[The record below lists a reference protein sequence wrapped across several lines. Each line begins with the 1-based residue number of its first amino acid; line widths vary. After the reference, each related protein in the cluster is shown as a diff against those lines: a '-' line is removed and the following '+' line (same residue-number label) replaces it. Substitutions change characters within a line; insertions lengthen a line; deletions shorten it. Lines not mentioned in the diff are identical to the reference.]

1 MSANPLALIVAKK
14 SWQHTATTW
23 LLLLFTVFG
32 FTDAL
37 GQGNTCALAVS
48 VNVNTEYTAF
58 SVTDN
63 TVNDPTQAPVNGQTM
78 QRDGWFSFVSN
89 GTEASIRVVTGN
101 RNPMIFAYS
110 GACGGLTLIGSVNAN
125 TGTGGHTEVLNLTG
139 LTDGVTYYVRVGNST
154 NNDMPL
160 SSFHIL
166 TNDRC
171 ANAFMLT
178 SNTSCTT
185 INGSTVGATDN
196 NETGDCTIGT
206 ENAVW
211 YQFQAVATT
220 HVVTVD
226 GAVGF
231 DPVIQALNTC
241 GVAGNPTGGGCVDA
255 TFNGGIE
262 TLTLTGLT
270 VGNFY
275 KIQIHDFQ
283 GDLMANGFTVCVTHT
298 SPPTITSLGAAS
310 GCVGSSLTI
319 NGTNLLTA
327 TAVTIGGT
335 AATITGTTATSVTVT
350 VGTGTTGT
358 VQVTTPAG
366 TATSAATFTVN
377 PLPTISLT
385 SAVGTNA
392 QTLCINT
399 AITNI
404 TYTVAGGGATGA
416 TVTGLPAGVTG
427 NYSAGTVTIS
437 GTPSASGTFNYTIT
451 TTGGTCSTT
460 ANGSITVRA
469 LPTIALTSAAATA
482 NQTICRGSAI
492 TNIVYTIG
500 GGATGVNPSGLPT
513 GLTANLVGNT
523 YTISGTPTA
532 NGTFNYTLTT
542 SGGAPCSN
550 ATINGTLVVNALPAN
565 PGNPTSNSPQCN
577 PPGVTLTRTGT
588 PPAGETWY
596 WQTVA
601 GGTNTTNS
609 GATFVATTSGTY
621 HLRAQNNTTGC
632 WSAGSGSVAITITPS
647 LSAVAGTPAPTNAAT
662 GICYAGGSTLTDL
675 TWNAVAGATS
685 YDVYFGAGS
694 LPGAAIANVATNS
707 YTLGTLNA
715 NTTYY
720 WQVVPRN
727 ACGATSGTPATWTFT
742 TSNAPCVCIP
752 TATSDDN
759 TGITNVTFNTI
770 NNTTTGAAAYT
781 NTGISTTVTGTNIY
795 PLSVSVNTEGNY
807 TVNVKAWIDW
817 DNNGFFTDPG
827 EEYNLGSATNG
838 NPILSSLSPLNISIP
853 NIVGS
858 FKMRVRASYNTAP
871 TPCGNQDYSEAE
883 DYTIV
888 VTAAPACTTPT
899 AAPTALALSAGTPS
913 GTAINGSFTAAVPAP
928 NSYLVVVSTSNI
940 APSISNGTTYT
951 IGGNAGVGYT
961 VVDTDTNTTFTAGGL
976 NPSTTYYFYVYSM
989 NNVCSGGPLYNTTP
1003 LTGNLT
1009 TGATAPT
1016 YCNATTLTGQATRYI
1031 DDISFL
1037 GMLNGNIY
1045 NLNTGSTTTPAP
1057 GGYQD
1062 WTGLATRPRQ
1072 AQGGGVNI
1080 SFESN
1085 SRGTWKAW
1093 VDWNKDG
1100 DFTDAGELVYTSAGV
1115 AMITNTFGFIIP
1127 SGATPGD
1134 YRVRIRTYNAF
1145 GNYNPFGNACDDSAY
1160 EYYGDGANHFDSCTQ
1175 FTSYSQFIN
1184 AGCGGDNVTFT
1195 EYGETEDYLFT
1206 VVEMCLANIV
1216 TVTDGEIC
1224 GPGAVNVSVTG
1235 TPGTTE
1241 YRWYSAKTGGALLAT
1256 TATGSWTTPAIGATT
1271 SYWVTAFNG
1280 SCESLVRTEVIA
1292 KISPLPT
1299 ITFTPSVPEVC
1310 GENNIVSITAGGDT
1324 ELIYLI
1330 DENFEGSGLG
1340 VFSNDHITST
1350 AYNTQTAWQKKTST
1364 YIPNGSSWY
1373 PAISSN
1379 FGANHFAIVTSDI
1392 GTNGIT
1398 IHNALVSPSVNT
1410 STFLDL
1416 TLTFRMYYSRYYPD
1430 SNNPTLEYMQ
1440 VEVSDNG
1447 GAWTSIT
1454 GSGDIVT
1461 DQGYGTDF
1469 KEFSYDMSAYINRP
1483 NIRVRIR
1490 YYAQDWYDGAA
1501 VDDIQLFGKRP
1512 LNTSFNWTSVL
1523 PVDAYLDAACTTNY
1537 VAGTPAVT
1545 VYIKP
1550 TMAQLEQTTYSFTAT
1565 AVLNNGCSAS
1575 SLVSIN
1581 NKSKVW
1587 KGGTNGD
1594 WNNPNNWSPVGVPDA
1609 TTCVIIPPAANTS
1622 NVLGTNYNGFGKTL
1636 QVVNGGNLT
1645 IHPSNTLTITDFVE
1659 VRGATSIFNIE
1670 NTGSL
1675 IQVNNVA
1682 NSGTISMKRNVNIRQ
1697 LDYVYWSSPV
1707 ANFASSAV
1715 SPLTPTGFIYK
1726 WAPTLGGTVNNHGNW
1741 VGGNEAMVNGRG
1753 YIVRGPST
1761 YTSTLQN
1768 FTANF
1773 VGVPNNGNITI
1784 PVSRGTYNGGTYNT
1798 LVSTTLGTADDDNWN
1813 LLGNPYP
1820 SAISANTFLATNT
1833 NLAGFI
1839 KFWTHGTLPSAA
1851 ISDPFYNNYVQ
1862 NYTVADYVTYNATG
1876 ANPPI
1881 GNGNIAAGQ
1890 GFFVL
1895 MNHTSA
1901 ATTEN
1906 VVFNNSMRRN
1916 DYRNDN
1922 FFRNSNTTNSENE
1935 EKHRIWLNLISP
1947 ASTSTTT
1954 LVGYISG
1961 ATNELDRMYDAPA
1974 LDVKTNFELYSFS
1987 NTDKLN
1993 IQGKS
1998 LPFNDTDQIPLGI
2011 SIAQNGTHTLG
2022 ISTVDGLFESASQG
2036 IYLEDRNLGI
2046 THDLRVAPYSFTATT
2061 GRFENRFV
2069 LKFNNETLG
2078 NEDFI
2083 ANNVTV
2089 YTNESIN
2096 ISASNQVIKSVRVH
2110 DLLGRVLGT
2119 FNNVN
2124 SNTFSSKNIAKTQSP
2139 LLVEVTLSNGTV
2151 VSKKAIY

>member
-1 MSANPLALIVAKK
+1 MKKNYFKINGKKNLTLQFLMVLFSCFLGYAQQGDPCDAAFNVTVGSCNAFGTNGSDSDYWTPPVGSGCNASDRDDSWASFTATSTTTYISYNSANDAIL
-14 SWQHTATTW
+14 H
-23 LLLLFTVFG
+23 LFTG
-32 FTDAL
+32 
-37 GQGNTCALAVS
+37 TCATNMVAIACSDTTTSGDELITY
-48 VNVNTEYTAF
+48 NTT
-58 SVTDN
+58 
-63 TVNDPTQAPVNGQTM
+63 PG
-78 QRDGWFSFVSN
+78 
-89 GTEASIRVVTGN
+89 VV
-101 RNPMIFAYS
+101 
-110 GACGGLTLIGSVNAN
+110 
-125 TGTGGHTEVLNLTG
+125 
-139 LTDGVTYYVRVGNST
+139 YYVRVQRFNSNNNMTGTLCVSDYCIPSSTENTYPISNVTFAGINNNSSAAITAGPDYQNFTAISGNVT
-154 NNDMPL
+154 
-160 SSFHIL
+160 
-166 TNDRC
+166 
-171 ANAFMLT
+171 A
-178 SNTSCTT
+178 
-185 INGSTVGATDN
+185 GSTYN
-196 NETGDCTIGT
+196 I
-206 ENAVW
+206 
-211 YQFQAVATT
+211 
-220 HVVTVD
+220 
-226 GAVGF
+226 
-231 DPVIQALNTC
+231 
-241 GVAGNPTGGGCVDA
+241 
-255 TFNGGIE
+255 
-262 TLTLTGLT
+262 
-270 VGNFY
+270 
-275 KIQIHDFQ
+275 
-283 GDLMANGFTVCVTHT
+283 
-298 SPPTITSLGAAS
+298 
-310 GCVGSSLTI
+310 
-319 NGTNLLTA
+319 
-327 TAVTIGGT
+327 
-335 AATITGTTATSVTVT
+335 SVTS
-350 VGTGTTGT
+350 TG
-358 VQVTTPAG
+358 
-366 TATSAATFTVN
+366 
-377 PLPTISLT
+377 
-385 SAVGTNA
+385 
-392 QTLCINT
+392 
-399 AITNI
+399 
-404 TYTVAGGGATGA
+404 
-416 TVTGLPAGVTG
+416 
-427 NYSAGTVTIS
+427 
-437 GTPSASGTFNYTIT
+437 
-451 TTGGTCSTT
+451 
-460 ANGSITVRA
+460 
-469 LPTIALTSAAATA
+469 
-482 NQTICRGSAI
+482 
-492 TNIVYTIG
+492 
-500 GGATGVNPSGLPT
+500 
-513 GLTANLVGNT
+513 
-523 YTISGTPTA
+523 
-532 NGTFNYTLTT
+532 
-542 SGGAPCSN
+542 
-550 ATINGTLVVNALPAN
+550 
-565 PGNPTSNSPQCN
+565 
-577 PPGVTLTRTGT
+577 
-588 PPAGETWY
+588 
-596 WQTVA
+596 A
-601 GGTNTTNS
+601 GGTNT
-609 GATFVATTSGTY
+609 FY
-621 HLRAQNNTTGC
+621 Q
-632 WSAGSGSVAITITPS
+632 
-647 LSAVAGTPAPTNAAT
+647 
-662 GICYAGGSTLTDL
+662 Y
-675 TWNAVAGATS
+675 
-685 YDVYFGAGS
+685 VYFDWNNNG
-694 LPGAAIANVATNS
+694 N
-707 YTLGTLNA
+707 
-715 NTTYY
+715 
-720 WQVVPRN
+720 
-727 ACGATSGTPATWTFT
+727 F
-742 TSNAPCVCIP
+742 
-752 TATSDDN
+752 SDD
-759 TGITNVTFNTI
+759 G
-770 NNTTTGAAAYT
+770 GPY
-781 NTGISTTVTGTNIY
+781 NI
-795 PLSVSVNTEGNY
+795 GNY
-807 TVNVKAWIDW
+807 T
-817 DNNGFFTDPG
+817 T
-827 EEYNLGSATNG
+827 ATGTFN
-838 NPILSSLSPLNISIP
+838 LNITIPLTATIGTIKFRVVNSFNSIL
-853 NIVGS
+853 N
-858 FKMRVRASYNTAP
+858 
-871 TPCGNQDYSEAE
+871 PCATTGYFQMEDYSLNIIAP
-883 DYTIV
+883 
-888 VTAAPACTTPT
+888 PACTAPSAVPT
-899 AAPTALALSAGTPS
+899 SLILSAGTPS
-913 GTAINGSFTAAVPAP
+913 GTAINGSFTAAAPAP
-928 NSYLVVVSTSNI
+928 NSYLVVVSTSSI

-1009 TGATAPT
+1009 TGATAPS
-1016 YCNATTLTGQATRYI
+1016 YCNATTQTGQATRYI

-1062 WTGLATRPRQ
+1062 WTGLATKPRQ

-1145 GNYNPFGNACDDSAY
+1145 GNYNPFGNLCDDSAY

-1206 VVEMCLANIV
+1206 VVEMCEANIV

-1224 GPGAVNVSVTG
+1224 GPGTVNVSVTG

-1241 YRWYSAKTGGALLAT
+1241 YRWYSAETGGALLAT
-1256 TATGSWTTPAIGATT
+1256 TATGNWTTPAIAATT

-1324 ELIYLI
+1324 ELVYLI

-1379 FGANHFAIVTSDI
+1379 FGANHFALVTSDI

-1410 STFLDL
+1410 NTFLDL
-1416 TLTFRMYYSRYYPD
+1416 TLKFRMYFSRYYPD
-1430 SNNPTLEYMQ
+1430 SGPLQNPLLEYMQ
-1440 VEVSDNG
+1440 VEVSNNG
-1447 GAWTSIT
+1447 GPWTSLI
-1454 GSGDIVT
+1454 GPNIVT

-1469 KEFSYDMSAYINRP
+1469 QEYSYDMSAYINSP
-1483 NIRVRIR
+1483 NVRVRIR

-1501 VDDIQLFGKRP
+1501 VDDIELFGTRP
-1512 LNTSFNWTSVL
+1512 LNTSFDWVSVL
-1523 PVDAYLDAACTTNY
+1523 PVDAYQDLACTLPYTT
-1537 VAGTPAVT
+1537 GTPAVT

-1550 TMAQLEQTTYSFTAT
+1550 TMAQLELTTYSFTASAT
-1565 AVLNNGCSAS
+1565 LNNGCSAS
-1575 SLVSIN
+1575 SLVTID

-1609 TTCVIIPPAANTS
+1609 STCVIIPPATNNS

-1659 VRGATSIFNIE
+1659 VRGATSTFNIE
-1670 NTGSL
+1670 NSASL
-1675 IQVNNVA
+1675 IQVNNVS
-1682 NSGTISMKRNVNIRQ
+1682 NTGNITMRRNVNIRQ

-1726 WAPTLGGTVNNHGNW
+1726 WAPTLGSTVNNHGNW
-1741 VGGNEAMVNGRG
+1741 IGGSESMVNGKG
-1753 YIVRGPST
+1753 YILRGPST

-1784 PVSRGTYNGGTYNT
+1784 PVSRGTYDGANYNT
-1798 LVSTTLGTADDDNWN
+1798 GLSSTLATRDDDNWN

-1839 KFWTHGTLPSAA
+1839 KFWTHGTLPSAVA
-1851 ISDPFYNNYVQ
+1851 SDPFYNNYAQ

-1916 DYRNDN
+1916 DYRNDL

-1947 ASTSTTT
+1947 SATSSTT
-1954 LVGYISG
+1954 LVGYVSG
-1961 ATNELDRMYDAPA
+1961 ATNDLDRMYDAPA

-1993 IQGKS
+1993 IHGKS

-2011 SIAQNGTHTLG
+2011 SIAQNGIHTLG

-2083 ANNVTV
+2083 GNNVTV

-2096 ISASNQVIKSVRVH
+2096 ISAPNQVIKSVRVH

-2124 SNTFSSKNIAKTQSP
+2124 SDSFSSKNIAKTQSP
-2139 LLVEVTLSNGTV
+2139 LLVEVTLENGATKTYKV
-2151 VSKKAIY
+2151 IF

>member
-1 MSANPLALIVAKK
+1 MKKNYLSKTAMSANPLAMIVAKK

-32 FTDAL
+32 FTDAF
-37 GQGNTCALAVS
+37 GQLSDCGNGAGGQLTVGTNCSSPV
-48 VNVNTEYTAF
+48 AF
-58 SVTDN
+58 
-63 TVNDPTQAPVNGQTM
+63 
-78 QRDGWFSFVSN
+78 
-89 GTEASIRVVTGN
+89 
-101 RNPMIFAYS
+101 
-110 GACGGLTLIGSVNAN
+110 
-125 TGTGGHTEVLNLTG
+125 
-139 LTDGVTYYVRVGNST
+139 NST
-154 NNDMPL
+154 NNTDYWDGA
-160 SSFHIL
+160 
-166 TNDRC
+166 TGC
-171 ANAFMLT
+171 NASDQDDAWGWFDAT
-178 SNTSCTT
+178 STSTT
-185 INGSTVGATDN
+185 ITYNSANDAILHLFTGTCATGMTALACSDNTV
-196 NETGDCTIGT
+196 TGDETIT
-206 ENAVW
+206 
-211 YQFQAVATT
+211 YATT
-220 HVVTVD
+220 PGVRYRVR
-226 GAVGF
+226 
-231 DPVIQALNTC
+231 IQRYNSNNNMNGTI
-241 GVAGNPTGGGCVDA
+241 CVYS
-255 TFNGGIE
+255 
-262 TLTLTGLT
+262 LT
-270 VGNFY
+270 
-275 KIQIHDFQ
+275 
-283 GDLMANGFTVCVTHT
+283 
-298 SPPTITSLGAAS
+298 PPTITSLGAAS
-310 GCVGSSLTI
+310 GCVGSSLVI
-319 NGTNLLTA
+319 NGTNLTGA

-335 AATITGTTATSVTVT
+335 AATITGNTATTVTVT

-358 VQVTTPAG
+358 VQVTTPGG

-416 TVTGLPAGVTG
+416 TVTGLPAGVSG
-427 NYSAGTVTIS
+427 NYAGGTVTIS

-460 ANGSITVRA
+460 ANGTITVRA
-469 LPTIALTSAAATA
+469 LPTIVLTSAAATA
-482 NQTICRGSAI
+482 NQSICRGSAI

-500 GGATGVNPSGLPT
+500 GGATGVTTAGLPAGVT
-513 GLTANLVGNT
+513 GNLVGST
-523 YTISGTPTA
+523 YTLSGTPTA

-542 SGGAPCSN
+542 SGGAPCAN

-596 WQTVA
+596 WQTTA
-601 GGTNTTNS
+601 GGTSTANS
-609 GATFVATTSGTY
+609 AATFVATTSGTY
-621 HLRAQNNTTGC
+621 YIRSQNNTTGC
-632 WSAGSGSVAITITPS
+632 WSNGAGSLAITITPS

-662 GICYAGGSTLTDL
+662 GICYAGGSPLTDL

-694 LPGAAIANVATNS
+694 LPGTAIANVATNS

-742 TSNAPCVCIP
+742 TSNAPCVCVP
-752 TATSDDN
+752 TATTDDV

-770 NNTTTGAAAYT
+770 NNTTTGNAAYT

-795 PLSVSVNTEGNY
+795 PLSVSVNTGGAY
-807 TVNVKAWIDW
+807 TVNIKAWIDW
-817 DNNGFFTDPG
+817 DNNGLFTDPG

-858 FKMRVRASYNTAP
+858 FKMRVRATYNTAP
-871 TPCGNQDYSEAE
+871 TPCNNQNYSEAE

-888 VTAAPACTTPT
+888 VTAPPACTTPS
-899 AAPTALALSAGTPS
+899 AAPTALALSAGTPN
-913 GTAINGSFTAAVPAP
+913 GTAINGSFTAAAPAP
-928 NSYLVVVSTSNI
+928 QNYLVIVSTSNT
-940 APSISNGTTYT
+940 APAISNGTTYT
-951 IGGNAGVGYT
+951 TGGNAGAGYT
-961 VVDTDTNTTFTAGGL
+961 VVDTDANTTFTASGL
-976 NPSTTYYFYVYSM
+976 NPSTTYYFYIYSM
-989 NNVCSGGPLYNTTP
+989 NNLCSGGPLYNTTP

-1009 TGATAPT
+1009 TGATVPT
-1016 YCNATTLTGQATRYI
+1016 YCNATTNTPGTRYI

-1045 NLNTGSTTTPAP
+1045 NLNTGFTTTPAP

-1062 WTGLATRPRQ
+1062 WTGLATKPRQ

-1127 SGATPGD
+1127 NGATPGD

-1145 GNYNPFGNACDDSAY
+1145 GNYNPFGGACDDPSY
-1160 EYYGDGANHFDSCTQ
+1160 EYYGDGAGHFDSCTPL
-1175 FTSYSQFIN
+1175 TTYSQNITS
-1184 AGCGGDNVTFT
+1184 ACGTASVNFT
-1195 EYGETEDYLFT
+1195 EYGEAEDYLFT
-1206 VVEMCLANIV
+1206 VVEMCEANIV
-1216 TVTDGEIC
+1216 TVTNGEIC
-1224 GPGAVNVSVTG
+1224 GPGTVNVSVTG
-1235 TPGTTE
+1235 TAGTTQ
-1241 YRWYSAKTGGALLAT
+1241 YRWYSAETGGALLAS

-1310 GENNIVSITAGGDT
+1310 GENNVVSITAGGDT
-1324 ELIYLI
+1324 ELVYLI
-1330 DENFEGSGLG
+1330 DEGFEGAGLG

-1379 FGANHFAIVTSDI
+1379 FGANHFALVTSDI

-1410 STFLDL
+1410 NTFLDL
-1416 TLTFRMYYSRYYPD
+1416 TLKFRMYFSRYYPD
-1430 SNNPTLEYMQ
+1430 NNNPTLEYMN

-1447 GAWTSIT
+1447 GAWTSI
-1454 GSGDIVT
+1454 SGGNIVT

-1469 KEFSYDMSAYINRP
+1469 KEFTYDMSAYINSP
-1483 NIRVRIR
+1483 NLRVRIR

-1501 VDDIQLFGKRP
+1501 VDDIELFGTRP
-1512 LNTSFNWTSVL
+1512 LNTSFDWVSVL
-1523 PVDAYLDAACTTNY
+1523 PVDAYQDFACTIPYTT
-1537 VAGTPAVT
+1537 GTPAVT

-1550 TMAQLEQTTYSFTAT
+1550 TMAQLELTTYSFTASAT
-1565 AVLNNGCSAS
+1565 LNNGCSAS
-1575 SLVSIN
+1575 SLVTID

-1587 KGGTNGD
+1587 KGGTSGD

-1609 TTCVIIPPAANTS
+1609 STCVIIPPAANTS

-1645 IHPSNTLTITDFVE
+1645 INPSNTLTITDFVE

-1682 NSGTISMKRNVNIRQ
+1682 NSGTISMKRNASIKA

-1707 ANFASSAV
+1707 ASFASNAI
-1715 SPLTPTGFIYK
+1715 SPATPASVIWK
-1726 WAPTLGGTVNNHGNW
+1726 WEPTTATAYASQFGNW
-1741 VGGNEAMVNGRG
+1741 VNGVETMSLGRG
-1753 YIVRGPST
+1753 YIVRSPNGWPST
-1761 YTSTLQN
+1761 PSV

-1773 VGVPNNGNITI
+1773 VGVPNNGNITRPI
-1784 PVSRGTYNGGTYNT
+1784 TRSTYTGANYTGPTATPV
-1798 LVSTTLGTADDDNWN
+1798 TANDDNWN

-1820 SAISANTFLATNT
+1820 SAISADAFLTA
-1833 NLAGFI
+1833 NL
-1839 KFWTHGTLPSAA
+1839 THINPFVDLWKHGNAPAA
-1851 ISDPFYNNYVQ
+1851 IASPFYQ
-1862 NYTVADYVTYNATG
+1862 NYQLNYNPNDYLRYNRLGGTQFG
-1876 ANPPI
+1876 FDGKI
-1881 GNGNIAAGQ
+1881 GAGQ

-1895 MNHTSA
+1895 MRDA
-1901 ATTEN
+1901 GATTEN
-1906 VVFNNSMRRN
+1906 AIFNNSMRSNTHRN
-1916 DYRNDN
+1916 DQ
-1922 FFRNSNTTNSENE
+1922 FFRTTNSSETTSAFE
-1935 EKHRIWLNLISP
+1935 SHRIWLMMVAPNLVSSDI
-1947 ASTSTTT
+1947 
-1954 LVGYISG
+1954 LVGYATG
-1961 ATNELDRMYDAPA
+1961 AQNNFDEAFDAMNRG
-1974 LDVKTNFELYSFS
+1974 VKINYELYSLADNKGLS
-1987 NTDKLN
+1987 
-1993 IQGKS
+1993 IQGRA
-1998 LPFNDTDQIPLGI
+1998 LPFDTNDQIPLGVK
-2011 SIAQNGTHTLG
+2011 IAQNGIHTIA
-2022 ISTVDGLFESASQG
+2022 ISAADGLFGTTTQD
-2036 IYLEDRNLGI
+2036 IYLEDRTLGI
-2046 THDLRVAPYSFTATT
+2046 THDLRTVPYSFTATPGT
-2061 GRFENRFV
+2061 YENRFV

-2078 NEDFI
+2078 NEDFT
-2083 ANNVTV
+2083 ANAVTV
-2089 YTNESIN
+2089 YTDDNIN
-2096 ISASNQVIKSVRVH
+2096 VTATNQIIKSVRVH
-2110 DLLGRVLGT
+2110 DLLGKVIGT

-2124 SNTFSSKNIAKTQSP
+2124 AGTFSTRNVAKTQSP
-2139 LLVEVTLSNGTV
+2139 LLVEVTLENGATKTYKV
-2151 VSKKAIY
+2151 IF

>member
-1 MSANPLALIVAKK
+1 MIHPLTSTSKNWKK
-14 SWQHTATTW
+14 STTTW
-23 LLLLFTVFG
+23 LVALFVLCGVSNVFG
-32 FTDAL
+32 QRNDCDSNAG
-37 GQGNTCALAVS
+37 GQL
-48 VNVNTEYTAF
+48 
-58 SVTDN
+58 
-63 TVNDPTQAPVNGQTM
+63 TVNSTCTFQTW
-78 QRDGWFSFVSN
+78 DSNNNTDYWNSASGCNAGDYDDAWGWFDATSTSTTITYSPD
-89 GTEASIRVVTGN
+89 TEDAVLTLFQGACSATMTSVACADVFGAGGDETITFATTIGQRYRVRIQRYNSDGNMTGDICVYSPVPPPAN
-101 RNPMIFAYS
+101 DVCS
-110 GACGGLTLIGSVNAN
+110 GAIT
-125 TGTGGHTEVLNLTG
+125 
-139 LTDGVTYYVRVGNST
+139 
-154 NNDMPL
+154 
-160 SSFHIL
+160 
-166 TNDRC
+166 
-171 ANAFMLT
+171 LT
-178 SNTSCTT
+178 SNTTCTT
-185 INGSTVGATDN
+185 TTGSTTGATDN
-196 NETGDCTIGT
+196 NETGDCTTGT

-211 YQFQAVATT
+211 YEFQAVTSS

-226 GAVGF
+226 GIAGF
-231 DPVIQALNTC
+231 DAVVKVISAC
-241 GVAGNPTGGGCVDA
+241 GSATTPTGGACVDA
-255 TFNGGIE
+255 TGDNGIE

-270 VGNFY
+270 IGAFY
-275 KIQIHDFQ
+275 KIQIHDFN
-283 GDLMANGFTVCVTHT
+283 GDLTANGFTVCVTHT

-310 GCVGSSLTI
+310 GCVGSSLVI
-319 NGTNLLTA
+319 NGTNLTGA

-335 AATITGTTATSVTVT
+335 AATITGNTATTVTVT

-358 VQVTTPAG
+358 VQVTTPG
-366 TATSAATFTVN
+366 GSATSAATFTVN
-377 PLPTISLT
+377 P
-385 SAVGTNA
+385 
-392 QTLCINT
+392 
-399 AITNI
+399 
-404 TYTVAGGGATGA
+404 
-416 TVTGLPAGVTG
+416 
-427 NYSAGTVTIS
+427 
-437 GTPSASGTFNYTIT
+437 
-451 TTGGTCSTT
+451 
-460 ANGSITVRA
+460 
-469 LPTIALTSAAATA
+469 
-482 NQTICRGSAI
+482 
-492 TNIVYTIG
+492 
-500 GGATGVNPSGLPT
+500 
-513 GLTANLVGNT
+513 
-523 YTISGTPTA
+523 
-532 NGTFNYTLTT
+532 
-542 SGGAPCSN
+542 
-550 ATINGTLVVNALPAN
+550 LPAN

-588 PPAGETWY
+588 PPAGVTWY
-596 WQTVA
+596 WQTAA
-601 GGTNTTNS
+601 GGTSTANS
-609 GATFVATTSGTY
+609 AATFVATTSGTY
-621 HLRAQNNTTGC
+621 YLRAQNDTTGC
-632 WSAGSGSVAITITPS
+632 WSTGSGSLAITVTPS
-647 LSAVAGTPAPTNAAT
+647 LSAIAGTPAPTNAAT
-662 GICYAGGSTLTDL
+662 GICYAGGSPLTSL

-694 LPGAAIANVATNS
+694 LPGTAIANVATNS
-707 YTLGTLNA
+707 YTLGTLSA
-715 NTTYY
+715 STTYY

-742 TSNAPCVCIP
+742 TTAAPCACVP
-752 TATSDDN
+752 TSTNDTYPIS
-759 TGITNVTFNTI
+759 NVTFAGI
-770 NNTTTGAAAYT
+770 NNNSSATITAGPDYEDFTAITGNVTAGSTYNISVTSTGAGGT
-781 NTGISTTVTGTNIY
+781 NTFYQYVYFDWNNNGNFADDGGPYN
-795 PLSVSVNTEGNY
+795 LGNY
-807 TVNVKAWIDW
+807 T
-817 DNNGFFTDPG
+817 T
-827 EEYNLGSATNG
+827 ATATFN
-838 NPILSSLSPLNISIP
+838 LNITIPLTATIGTIKFRVVNSFNSIL
-853 NIVGS
+853 N
-858 FKMRVRASYNTAP
+858 
-871 TPCGNQDYSEAE
+871 PCATTGYFQMEDYSLNIIAP
-883 DYTIV
+883 
-888 VTAAPACTTPT
+888 PACTTPT
-899 AAPTALALSAGTPS
+899 AVPTSLVLSAGTPS
-913 GTAINGSFTAAVPAP
+913 GTAINGSFTAAAPAP

-1127 SGATPGD
+1127 NGATPGD

-1145 GNYNPFGNACDDSAY
+1145 GNYNATGGACDDPSY
-1160 EYYGDGANHFDSCTQ
+1160 EYYGDGAGHFDSCTQ
-1175 FTSYSQFIN
+1175 FSTYSQFIN
-1184 AGCGGDNVTFT
+1184 NGCGGATVNFT
-1195 EYGETEDYLFT
+1195 EYGEAEDYLFT

-1235 TPGTTE
+1235 TPGTTQ
-1241 YRWYSAKTGGALLAT
+1241 YRWYSAETGGALLAT
-1256 TATGSWTTPAIGATT
+1256 TATGSWTTPAIAATT

-1324 ELIYLI
+1324 ELVYLI

-1416 TLTFRMYYSRYYPD
+1416 TLTFRMYFSRYYPD
-1430 SNNPTLEYMQ
+1430 AGATHNPTLEYMQ

-1447 GAWTSIT
+1447 GAWTSI
-1454 GSGDIVT
+1454 SGGNIVT

-1537 VAGTPAVT
+1537 TVGTPAVT

-1575 SLVSIN
+1575 SLVTID

-1609 TTCVIIPPAANTS
+1609 NTCVIIPPAANNS

-1636 QVVNGGNLT
+1636 QVINGGSLT
-1645 IHPSNTLTITDFVE
+1645 LHPSNTLTITDFVE
-1659 VRGATSIFNIE
+1659 VRGATSIFNVE
-1670 NTGSL
+1670 NSASL
-1675 IQVNNVA
+1675 IQINNVA
-1682 NSGTISMKRNVNIRQ
+1682 NTGNISMKRNVNLRK

-1707 ANFASSAV
+1707 ANFQLNAV
-1715 SPLTPTGFIYK
+1715 SPGTTGYKFKWIPTIGSNTNG
-1726 WAPTLGGTVNNHGNW
+1726 WGNW
-1741 VGGNEAMVNGRG
+1741 VTANEAMVAGKG
-1753 YIVRGPST
+1753 YIVRGPNS
-1761 YTSTLQN
+1761 YTSVLQN

-1773 VGVPNNGNITI
+1773 VGVPNNGTI
-1784 PVSRGTYNGGTYNT
+1784 NMPISRGVYDGVDYPSGASLTPATK
-1798 LVSTTLGTADDDNWN
+1798 DDDNWN
-1813 LLGNPYP
+1813 LIGNPYP
-1820 SAISANTFLATNT
+1820 SAVNANLFLAANTNI
-1833 NLAGFI
+1833 AGFI
-1839 KFWTHGTLPSAA
+1839 KYWTHGTLPSNVTA
-1851 ISDPFYNNYVQ
+1851 DPFYNNYAQ
-1862 NYTVADYVTYNATG
+1862 NYTVGDYVTYNATG
-1876 ANPPI
+1876 ANPAI

-1895 MNHTSA
+1895 MNHTSG

-1916 DYRNDN
+1916 DYRNDL
-1922 FFRNSNTTNSENE
+1922 FYRNANVTDAGID
-1935 EKHRIWLNLISP
+1935 EKNRIWLNLISP
-1947 ASTSTTT
+1947 ASTSSTA
-1954 LVGYISG
+1954 LIGYVSG
-1961 ATNELDRMYDAPA
+1961 ASNELDRMYDAPA
-1974 LDVKTNFELYSFS
+1974 LGVKTNFELYSVS
-1987 NTDKLN
+1987 NADKLN
-1993 IQGKS
+1993 IQGRA
-1998 LPFNDTDQIPLGI
+1998 LPFNSEDQIPLGVN
-2011 SIAQNGTHTLG
+2011 IALNGIHTIG
-2022 ISTVDGLFESASQG
+2022 ISKVDGLFESPEQT
-2036 IYLEDRNLGI
+2036 ILLEDRTLGV
-2046 THDLRVAPYSFTATT
+2046 THDLRSAPYSFTATT
-2061 GRFENRFV
+2061 GRNENRFV
-2069 LKFNNETLG
+2069 LKFTNTTLG
-2078 NEDFI
+2078 NEDFV

-2096 ISASNQVIKSVRVH
+2096 INAANQTIKSVKVY

-2124 SNTFSSKNIAKTQSP
+2124 SNTFTSKNIAKTQTA
-2139 LLVEVTLSNGTV
+2139 LLVEVTLDNGA
-2151 VSKKAIY
+2151 SKTIKVIF

>member
-1 MSANPLALIVAKK
+1 MIHPLTSTSKNWKK
-14 SWQHTATTW
+14 STTTW
-23 LLLLFTVFG
+23 LVALFVLCGVSDVFG
-32 FTDAL
+32 QVANYTFSESAGTYTSAAGTTVHASGWDD
-37 GQGNTCALAVS
+37 AVS
-48 VNVNTEYTAF
+48 ANTIPLGFT
-58 SVTDN
+58 
-63 TVNDPTQAPVNGQTM
+63 
-78 QRDGWFSFVSN
+78 FVFN
-89 GTEASIRVVTGN
+89 GTNYTTCSIATNGFLTFGGTVAGTTEFTPISSGTGYAGAISAIGYDLISNASTITYTTTGTAPNRTFIAQWNNANRYSSGVIAGNFNFQIRLNETTNVINIV
-101 RNPMIFAYS
+101 Y
-110 GACGGLTLIGSVNAN
+110 GACAPATNTNYNVQVGLRGASNA
-125 TGTGGHTEVLNLTG
+125 
-139 LTDGVTYYVRVGNST
+139 DF
-154 NNDMPL
+154 NNR
-160 SSFHIL
+160 SF
-166 TNDRC
+166 
-171 ANAFMLT
+171 ASNA
-178 SNTSCTT
+178 
-185 INGSTVGATDN
+185 IWDN
-196 NETGDCTIGT
+196 
-206 ENAVW
+206 
-211 YQFQAVATT
+211 ATT
-220 HVVTVD
+220 AG
-226 GAVGF
+226 GANN
-231 DPVIQALNTC
+231 ATC
-241 GVAGNPTGGGCVDA
+241 RTRSSAYPTTGR
-255 TFNGGIE
+255 TF
-262 TLTLTGLT
+262 TWTPPT
-270 VGNFY
+270 
-275 KIQIHDFQ
+275 
-283 GDLMANGFTVCVTHT
+283 
-298 SPPTITSLGAAS
+298 PPTITSFTPSSACAS
-310 GCVGSSLTI
+310 SSQTVVI
-319 NGTNLLTA
+319 TGTNFTGA

-335 AATITGTTATSVTVT
+335 AAASYVVNSATQITATI
-350 VGTGTTGT
+350 GTGTTGT
-358 VQVTTPAG
+358 VQVTTPG
-366 TATSAATFTVN
+366 GSATSAATFTVN
-377 PLPTISLT
+377 P
-385 SAVGTNA
+385 
-392 QTLCINT
+392 
-399 AITNI
+399 
-404 TYTVAGGGATGA
+404 
-416 TVTGLPAGVTG
+416 
-427 NYSAGTVTIS
+427 
-437 GTPSASGTFNYTIT
+437 
-451 TTGGTCSTT
+451 
-460 ANGSITVRA
+460 
-469 LPTIALTSAAATA
+469 
-482 NQTICRGSAI
+482 
-492 TNIVYTIG
+492 
-500 GGATGVNPSGLPT
+500 
-513 GLTANLVGNT
+513 
-523 YTISGTPTA
+523 
-532 NGTFNYTLTT
+532 
-542 SGGAPCSN
+542 
-550 ATINGTLVVNALPAN
+550 LPAN

-588 PPAGETWY
+588 PPAGVTWY

-601 GGTNTTNS
+601 GGTSTANS
-609 GATFVATTSGTY
+609 AATFVATTSGTY
-621 HLRAQNNTTGC
+621 YLRAQNDTTGC
-632 WSAGSGSVAITITPS
+632 WSTGSGSLAITVTPS
-647 LSAVAGTPAPTNAAT
+647 LSAIAGTPAPTNAAT
-662 GICYAGGSTLTDL
+662 GICYAGGSPLTSL

-694 LPGAAIANVATNS
+694 LPGTAIANVATNS
-707 YTLGTLNA
+707 YTLGTLSA
-715 NTTYY
+715 STTYY

-727 ACGATSGTPATWTFT
+727 ACGATTGTPATWTFT
-742 TSNAPCVCIP
+742 TTAAPCACVP
-752 TATSDDN
+752 TSANN
-759 TGITNVTFNTI
+759 TYPISNVTFAGI
-770 NNTTTGAAAYT
+770 NNNSSATITAGPDYEDFTAITGNVTAGSTYNISVTSTGAGGT
-781 NTGISTTVTGTNIY
+781 NTFYQYVYFDWNNNGNFSDDGGPYN
-795 PLSVSVNTEGNY
+795 LGNY
-807 TVNVKAWIDW
+807 T
-817 DNNGFFTDPG
+817 T
-827 EEYNLGSATNG
+827 ATATFN
-838 NPILSSLSPLNISIP
+838 LNITIPLTATIGTIKFRVVNSFNSIL
-853 NIVGS
+853 N
-858 FKMRVRASYNTAP
+858 
-871 TPCGNQDYSEAE
+871 PCATTGYFQMEDYSLNIIAP
-883 DYTIV
+883 
-888 VTAAPACTTPT
+888 PACTTPT
-899 AAPTALALSAGTPS
+899 AVPTSLVLSAGTPS
-913 GTAINGSFTAAVPAP
+913 GTAINGSFTAAAPAP

-1127 SGATPGD
+1127 NGATPGD

-1145 GNYNPFGNACDDSAY
+1145 GNYNATGGACDDPSY
-1160 EYYGDGANHFDSCTQ
+1160 EYYGDGAGHFDSCTQ
-1175 FTSYSQFIN
+1175 FNTYSQFIN
-1184 AGCGGDNVTFT
+1184 NGCGGATVNFT
-1195 EYGETEDYLFT
+1195 EYGEAEDYLFT

-1235 TPGTTE
+1235 TPGTTQ
-1241 YRWYSAKTGGALLAT
+1241 YRWYSAETGGALLAT
-1256 TATGSWTTPAIGATT
+1256 TATGNWTTPAIAATT

-1324 ELIYLI
+1324 ELVYLI

-1416 TLTFRMYYSRYYPD
+1416 TLTFRMYFSRYYPD
-1430 SNNPTLEYMQ
+1430 AGATHNPTLEYMQ

-1447 GAWTSIT
+1447 GAWTSI
-1454 GSGDIVT
+1454 SGGNIVT

-1537 VAGTPAVT
+1537 TVGTPAVT

-1575 SLVSIN
+1575 SLVTID

-1609 TTCVIIPPAANTS
+1609 NTCVIIPPAANNS

-1636 QVVNGGNLT
+1636 QVINGGSLT
-1645 IHPSNTLTITDFVE
+1645 LHPSNTLTITDFVE
-1659 VRGATSIFNIE
+1659 VRGATSIFNVE
-1670 NTGSL
+1670 NSASL
-1675 IQVNNVA
+1675 IQINNVA
-1682 NSGTISMKRNVNIRQ
+1682 NTGNISMKRNVNIRK

-1707 ANFASSAV
+1707 ANFQVSAV
-1715 SPLTPTGFIYK
+1715 SPGTSAGYRFKWIPTIGSNTNG
-1726 WAPTLGGTVNNHGNW
+1726 WGNW
-1741 VGGNEAMVNGRG
+1741 TAANEAMVAGKG
-1753 YIVRGPST
+1753 YIVRGPNS
-1761 YTSTLQN
+1761 YTSVLQN

-1773 VGVPNNGNITI
+1773 VGVPNNGTVNMPI
-1784 PVSRGTYNGGTYNT
+1784 SRGVYDGVDYATG
-1798 LVSTTLGTADDDNWN
+1798 VSLTPATKDDDNWN
-1813 LLGNPYP
+1813 LIGNPYP
-1820 SAISANTFLATNT
+1820 SAVNANLFLAANTNI
-1833 NLAGFI
+1833 AGFI
-1839 KFWTHGTLPSAA
+1839 KYWTHGTLPSNVTA
-1851 ISDPFYNNYVQ
+1851 DPFYNNYAQ
-1862 NYTVADYVTYNATG
+1862 NYTVGDYVTYNATG
-1876 ANPPI
+1876 ANPAI

-1895 MNHTSA
+1895 MNHTSG

-1916 DYRNDN
+1916 DYRNDL
-1922 FFRNSNTTNSENE
+1922 FYRNANVTDAGID
-1935 EKHRIWLNLISP
+1935 EKNRIWLNLISP
-1947 ASTSTTT
+1947 ASTSSTA
-1954 LVGYISG
+1954 LIGYVSG
-1961 ATNELDRMYDAPA
+1961 ASNELDRMYDAPA
-1974 LDVKTNFELYSFS
+1974 LGVKTNFELYSVS
-1987 NTDKLN
+1987 NADKLN
-1993 IQGKS
+1993 IQGRA
-1998 LPFNDTDQIPLGI
+1998 LPFNSEDQIPLGVN
-2011 SIAQNGTHTLG
+2011 IALNGIHTIG
-2022 ISTVDGLFESASQG
+2022 ISKVDGLFESPEQT
-2036 IYLEDRNLGI
+2036 ILLEDRTLGV
-2046 THDLRVAPYSFTATT
+2046 THDLRSAPYSFTATT
-2061 GRFENRFV
+2061 GRNENRFV
-2069 LKFNNETLG
+2069 LKFTNTTLG
-2078 NEDFI
+2078 NEDFV

-2096 ISASNQVIKSVRVH
+2096 INAANQTIKSVKVY

-2124 SNTFSSKNIAKTQSP
+2124 SNTFTSKNIAKTQTA
-2139 LLVEVTLSNGTV
+2139 LLVEVTLDNGA
-2151 VSKKAIY
+2151 SKTIKVIF

>member
-1 MSANPLALIVAKK
+1 MSANPLAMIVAKK
-14 SWQHTATTW
+14 SWQNTATTW

-32 FTDAL
+32 FTDAF
-37 GQGNTCALAVS
+37 GQVANYTFSESPGTYTTIAGTTAIASGWDDTVTANTIPIGFTF
-48 VNVNTEYTAF
+48 NFNGTNYTTCSINSNGYITFGATL
-58 SVTDN
+58 SANNLYTPISDN
-63 TVNDPTQAPVNGQTM
+63 TGYNG
-78 QRDGWFSFVSN
+78 
-89 GTEASIRVVTGN
+89 AI
-101 RNPMIFAYS
+101 S
-110 GACGGLTLIGSVNAN
+110 GF
-125 TGTGGHTEVLNLTG
+125 
-139 LTDGVTYYVRVGNST
+139 GV
-154 NNDMPL
+154 DL
-160 SSFHIL
+160 
-166 TNDRC
+166 
-171 ANAFMLT
+171 
-178 SNTSCTT
+178 
-185 INGSTVGATDN
+185 TDN
-196 NETGDCTIGT
+196 NTRTILYTTTGTAPNRI
-206 ENAVW
+206 
-211 YQFQAVATT
+211 F
-220 HVVTVD
+220 TVQWREARRFAQ
-226 GAVGF
+226 G
-231 DPVIQALNTC
+231 
-241 GVAGNPTGGGCVDA
+241 GN
-255 TFNGGIE
+255 
-262 TLTLTGLT
+262 L
-270 VGNFY
+270 
-275 KIQIHDFQ
+275 DFQ
-283 GDLMANGFTVCVTHT
+283 IKLFETSNRIDIVYANFGLNNTNVNVQVGLRGANNTDFNNRSLTATNTAWDNNTTAGGANNATCRSRNNNQPSNGRTFTWTPPT
-298 SPPTITSLGAAS
+298 PPTITSLGAAS
-310 GCVGSSLTI
+310 GCVGSTLTI

-358 VQVTTPAG
+358 VQVTTPGG

-460 ANGSITVRA
+460 ANGTITVRA
-469 LPTIALTSAAATA
+469 LPTIVLTSAAATA
-482 NQTICRGSAI
+482 NQSICRGSAI

-500 GGATGVNPSGLPT
+500 GGATGVTTAGLPAGVT
-513 GLTANLVGNT
+513 GNLVGST
-523 YTISGTPTA
+523 YTLSGTPTA

-542 SGGAPCSN
+542 SGGAPCAN

-621 HLRAQNNTTGC
+621 YLRAQNNTSGC
-632 WSAGSGSVAITITPS
+632 WSAGSGSLAITITPS

-694 LPGAAIANVATNS
+694 LPGTAIANVATNS

-742 TSNAPCVCIP
+742 TSNAPCVCVP
-752 TATSDDN
+752 TATTDDV

-770 NNTTTGAAAYT
+770 NNTTTGNAAYT

-795 PLSVSVNTEGNY
+795 PLSVSVNTGGAY

-817 DNNGFFTDPG
+817 DNNGLFTDPG

-871 TPCGNQDYSEAE
+871 TPCGNQNYSEAE

-888 VTAAPACTTPT
+888 VTAPPACTTPT
-899 AAPTALALSAGTPS
+899 AAPTALALSAGTPN
-913 GTAINGSFTAAVPAP
+913 GTAINGSFTAAAPAP
-928 NSYLVVVSTSNI
+928 QNYLVIVSTSNT
-940 APSISNGTTYT
+940 APAISNGTTYT
-951 IGGNAGVGYT
+951 TGGNAGAGYT
-961 VVDTDTNTTFTAGGL
+961 VVDTDANTTFTASGL
-976 NPSTTYYFYVYSM
+976 NPSTTYYFYIYSM
-989 NNVCSGGPLYNTTP
+989 NNLCSGGPLYNATP

-1009 TGATAPT
+1009 TGATVPT
-1016 YCNATTLTGQATRYI
+1016 YCNATTNTPGTRYI

-1045 NLNTGSTTTPAP
+1045 NLNTGFTTTPAP

-1062 WTGLATRPRQ
+1062 WTGLATKPRQ

-1127 SGATPGD
+1127 NGATPGD

-1145 GNYNPFGNACDDSAY
+1145 GNYNPMGNFCDDPSY
-1160 EYYGDGANHFDSCTQ
+1160 EYYGDGAGHFDSCTPL
-1175 FTSYSQFIN
+1175 TTYSQNITS
-1184 AGCGGDNVTFT
+1184 ACGTASVNFT
-1195 EYGETEDYLFT
+1195 EYGEAEDYLFT
-1206 VVEMCLANIV
+1206 VVEMCEANIV
-1216 TVTDGEIC
+1216 TVTNGEIC
-1224 GPGAVNVSVTG
+1224 GPGTVNVSVTG
-1235 TPGTTE
+1235 TPGTTQ
-1241 YRWYSAKTGGALLAT
+1241 YRWYSAETGGALLAT
-1256 TATGSWTTPAIGATT
+1256 TATGSWTTPVIATTT

-1310 GENNIVSITAGGDT
+1310 GENNVVSITAGGDT
-1324 ELIYLI
+1324 ELVYLI
-1330 DENFEGSGLG
+1330 DEGFEGAGLG

-1379 FGANHFAIVTSDI
+1379 FGANHFALVTSDI
-1392 GTNGIT
+1392 GTNGT
-1398 IHNALVSPSVNT
+1398 VIHNALLSPSVNT
-1410 STFLDL
+1410 NTFLDL
-1416 TLTFRMYYSRYYPD
+1416 TLTFRMYFSRYYPD
-1430 SNNPTLEYMQ
+1430 NNNPTLEYMN

-1447 GAWTSIT
+1447 GAWTSI
-1454 GSGDIVT
+1454 SGGNIIT

-1469 KEFSYDMSAYINRP
+1469 KEFSYDMSAYINKP

-1490 YYAQDWYDGAA
+1490 YYAGDWYDGAA
-1501 VDDIQLFGKRP
+1501 VDDIKLFGKRP

-1523 PVDAYLDAACTTNY
+1523 PVDAYSDAACTTNY

-1636 QVVNGGNLT
+1636 QVVNGGSLT
-1645 IHPSNTLTITDFVE
+1645 IQPSNTLTITDFVE

-1670 NTGSL
+1670 NTASL

-1682 NSGTISMKRNVNIRQ
+1682 NSGTISMKRNASIKA

-1707 ANFASSAV
+1707 ASFASNAI
-1715 SPLTPTGFIYK
+1715 SPATPASVIWK
-1726 WAPTLGGTVNNHGNW
+1726 WEPTTATAYASQFGNW
-1741 VGGNEAMVNGRG
+1741 VNGVETMSLGRG
-1753 YIVRGPST
+1753 YIVRSPNGWPST
-1761 YTSTLQN
+1761 PSV

-1773 VGVPNNGNITI
+1773 VGVPNNGNITRPI
-1784 PVSRGTYNGGTYNT
+1784 TRSTYTGANYAGPTATPV
-1798 LVSTTLGTADDDNWN
+1798 TANDDNWN

-1820 SAISANTFLATNT
+1820 SAISADAFLTA
-1833 NLAGFI
+1833 NL
-1839 KFWTHGTLPSAA
+1839 THINPFVDLWKHGNAPAA
-1851 ISDPFYNNYVQ
+1851 IASPFYQ
-1862 NYTVADYVTYNATG
+1862 NYQLNYNPNDYLRYNRLGGTQFG
-1876 ANPPI
+1876 FDGKI
-1881 GNGNIAAGQ
+1881 GAGQ

-1895 MNHTSA
+1895 MRDA
-1901 ATTEN
+1901 GATTEN
-1906 VVFNNSMRRN
+1906 AIFNNSMRSNTHRN
-1916 DYRNDN
+1916 DQ
-1922 FFRNSNTTNSENE
+1922 FFRTTESNVTTTDFES
-1935 EKHRIWLNLISP
+1935 HRIWLMMVAPNLVSSDI
-1947 ASTSTTT
+1947 
-1954 LVGYISG
+1954 LVGYATG
-1961 ATNELDRMYDAPA
+1961 AQNNFDEAFDAMNRG
-1974 LDVKTNFELYSFS
+1974 VKINYELYSLAD
-1987 NTDKLN
+1987 DKGLS
-1993 IQGKS
+1993 IQGRA
-1998 LPFNDTDQIPLGI
+1998 LPFDANDQIPLGVK
-2011 SIAQNGTHTLG
+2011 IAQNGIHTIA
-2022 ISTVDGLFESASQG
+2022 ISAADGLFGTTTQD
-2036 IYLEDRNLGI
+2036 IYLEDRTLGI
-2046 THDLRVAPYSFTATT
+2046 THDLRTVPYSFTATPGT
-2061 GRFENRFV
+2061 YENRFV

-2078 NEDFI
+2078 NEDFT
-2083 ANNVTV
+2083 ANAVTV
-2089 YTNESIN
+2089 YTDDNIN
-2096 ISASNQVIKSVRVH
+2096 VTATNQTIKSVRVH
-2110 DLLGRVLGT
+2110 DLLGKVIGT

-2124 SNTFSSKNIAKTQSP
+2124 AETFSTRNVAKTQSP
-2139 LLVEVTLSNGTV
+2139 LLVEVTLENGATKTYKV
-2151 VSKKAIY
+2151 IF

>member
-1 MSANPLALIVAKK
+1 MSANPLAMIVAKK
-14 SWQHTATTW
+14 SWQHTATTL

-32 FTDAL
+32 FTDAF
-37 GQGNTCALAVS
+37 GQLSDCGDGAGGQLTVATNCSSPV
-48 VNVNTEYTAF
+48 AF
-58 SVTDN
+58 
-63 TVNDPTQAPVNGQTM
+63 
-78 QRDGWFSFVSN
+78 
-89 GTEASIRVVTGN
+89 
-101 RNPMIFAYS
+101 
-110 GACGGLTLIGSVNAN
+110 
-125 TGTGGHTEVLNLTG
+125 
-139 LTDGVTYYVRVGNST
+139 NST
-154 NNDMPL
+154 NNTDYWNGATGCNA
-160 SSFHIL
+160 SDQDDAWGWFDATSTSTTITYNS
-166 TNDRC
+166 TNDAVLHLFTGAC
-171 ANAFMLT
+171 ATGMTALAC
-178 SNTSCTT
+178 SDNT
-185 INGSTVGATDN
+185 V
-196 NETGDCTIGT
+196 TGDETIT
-206 ENAVW
+206 
-211 YQFQAVATT
+211 YATT
-220 HVVTVD
+220 PGVRYRVR
-226 GAVGF
+226 
-231 DPVIQALNTC
+231 IQRYNSNNNMNGTI
-241 GVAGNPTGGGCVDA
+241 CVYS
-255 TFNGGIE
+255 
-262 TLTLTGLT
+262 LT
-270 VGNFY
+270 
-275 KIQIHDFQ
+275 
-283 GDLMANGFTVCVTHT
+283 
-298 SPPTITSLGAAS
+298 PPTITSLGAAS
-310 GCVGSSLTI
+310 GCVGSTLTI

-358 VQVTTPAG
+358 VQVTTPGG
-366 TATSAATFTVN
+366 TATSGSTFTVN
-377 PLPTISLT
+377 PLPTITLT
-385 SAVGTNA
+385 SAGGTNN
-392 QTLCINT
+392 QTRCINT
-399 AITNI
+399 AITTI

-427 NYSAGTVTIS
+427 NYAAGTVTIS
-437 GTPSASGTFNYTIT
+437 GTPSVSGTFNYTVT
-451 TTGGTCSTT
+451 TTGGSCSTT
-460 ANGSITVRA
+460 ANGTITVRA
-469 LPTIALTSAAATA
+469 LPTIVLTSAAATA
-482 NQTICRGSAI
+482 NQSICRGSAI

-500 GGATGVNPSGLPT
+500 GGATGVTPTGLPT

-542 SGGAPCSN
+542 SGGAPCAN

-601 GGTNTTNS
+601 GGTSTANS
-609 GATFVATTSGTY
+609 AATFVATTSGTY
-621 HLRAQNNTTGC
+621 YLRAQNDATGC
-632 WSAGSGSVAITITPS
+632 WSAGSGSLAITITPS

-662 GICYAGGSTLTDL
+662 GICYAGGSPLTSL
-675 TWNAVAGATS
+675 TWNAVAGAIS

-694 LPGAAIANVATNS
+694 LPGTAIANVATNS

-742 TSNAPCVCIP
+742 TANAPCLCVP
-752 TATSDDN
+752 TATTDDN

-795 PLSVSVNTEGNY
+795 PLSVSVNTAGAY

-817 DNNGFFTDPG
+817 DNNGLFTDPG

-871 TPCGNQDYSEAE
+871 TPCGNQNYSEAE

-888 VTAAPACTTPT
+888 VTAPPACTTPT
-899 AAPTALALSAGTPS
+899 AAPTALALSAGTPN
-913 GTAINGSFTAAVPAP
+913 GTAINGSFTAAAPAP
-928 NSYLVVVSTSNI
+928 QNYLVIVSTSNT
-940 APSISNGTTYT
+940 APAISNGTTYT
-951 IGGNAGVGYT
+951 TGGNAGAGYT
-961 VVDTDTNTTFTAGGL
+961 VVDTDANTTFTASGL
-976 NPSTTYYFYVYSM
+976 NPSTTYYFYIYSM
-989 NNVCSGGPLYNTTP
+989 NNLCSGGPLYNATP

-1009 TGATAPT
+1009 TGATLPT
-1016 YCNATTLTGQATRYI
+1016 YCNATTNTPGTRYI

-1045 NLNTGSTTTPAP
+1045 NLNTGFTTTPAP

-1062 WTGLATRPRQ
+1062 WTGLATKPRQ

-1127 SGATPGD
+1127 NGATPGD

-1145 GNYNPFGNACDDSAY
+1145 GNYNPFGGGCDDPSY
-1160 EYYGDGANHFDSCTQ
+1160 EYYGDGAGHFDSCTPL
-1175 FTSYSQFIN
+1175 TTYSQNITS
-1184 AGCGGDNVTFT
+1184 ACGTASVNFT
-1195 EYGETEDYLFT
+1195 EYGEAEDYLFT
-1206 VVEMCLANIV
+1206 VVEMCEANIV
-1216 TVTDGEIC
+1216 TVTNGEIC
-1224 GPGAVNVSVTG
+1224 GPGTVNVSVTG
-1235 TPGTTE
+1235 TAGTTQ
-1241 YRWYSAKTGGALLAT
+1241 YRWYSAETGGALLAS

-1310 GENNIVSITAGGDT
+1310 GENNVVSITAGGDT
-1324 ELIYLI
+1324 ELVYLI
-1330 DENFEGSGLG
+1330 DEGFEGVGLG

-1350 AYNTQTAWQKKTST
+1350 AYNSQTAWQKKTST

-1379 FGANHFAIVTSDI
+1379 FGANHFALVTSDI

-1410 STFLDL
+1410 NTFLDL
-1416 TLTFRMYYSRYYPD
+1416 TLKFRMYFSRYYPD
-1430 SNNPTLEYMQ
+1430 SGPLQNPLLEYMQ
-1440 VEVSDNG
+1440 VEVSNNG
-1447 GAWTSIT
+1447 GPWTSLI
-1454 GSGDIVT
+1454 GPNIVT

-1469 KEFSYDMSAYINRP
+1469 QEYSYDMSAYINSP
-1483 NIRVRIR
+1483 NVRVRIR

-1501 VDDIQLFGKRP
+1501 VDDIELFGTRP
-1512 LNTSFNWTSVL
+1512 LNTSFDWVSVL
-1523 PVDAYLDAACTTNY
+1523 PVDAYQDLACTLPYTT
-1537 VAGTPAVT
+1537 GTPAVT

-1550 TMAQLEQTTYSFTAT
+1550 TMAQLELTTYSFTASAT
-1565 AVLNNGCSAS
+1565 LNNGCSAS
-1575 SLVSIN
+1575 SLVTID

-1609 TTCVIIPPAANTS
+1609 STCVIIPPATNNS

-1636 QVVNGGNLT
+1636 QVVNGGSLT
-1645 IHPSNTLTITDFVE
+1645 VHPSNTLTITDFVE
-1659 VRGATSIFNIE
+1659 VRGATSTFNIE
-1670 NTGSL
+1670 NSASL

-1682 NSGTISMKRNVNIRQ
+1682 NTGNITMRRNVNIRQ

-1726 WAPTLGGTVNNHGNW
+1726 WAPTLGSTVNNHGNW
-1741 VGGNEAMVNGRG
+1741 IGGNESMVNGKG
-1753 YIVRGPST
+1753 YILRGPST

-1784 PVSRGTYNGGTYNT
+1784 PVSRGTYDGANYNT
-1798 LVSTTLGTADDDNWN
+1798 GLSSTLATRDDDNWN

-1839 KFWTHGTLPSAA
+1839 KFWTHGTLPSAIA
-1851 ISDPFYNNYVQ
+1851 SDPFYNNYAQ

-1916 DYRNDN
+1916 DYRNDL

-1947 ASTSTTT
+1947 SATSSTT
-1954 LVGYISG
+1954 LVGYVSG
-1961 ATNELDRMYDAPA
+1961 ATNDLDRMYDAPA

-2011 SIAQNGTHTLG
+2011 SIAQNGIHTLG

-2083 ANNVTV
+2083 GNNVTV

-2096 ISASNQVIKSVRVH
+2096 ISAPNQVIKSVRVH

-2124 SNTFSSKNIAKTQSP
+2124 SDTFSSKNIAKTQSP
-2139 LLVEVTLSNGTV
+2139 LLVEVTLENGATKTYKV
-2151 VSKKAIY
+2151 IF